1 MIKIMSDDLKIEGL
15 TDKVIEILEDI
26 TNLYE
31 YDLFIYHEFSCVLYD
46 HSEETASH
54 DELGYYIDMIIEMR
68 GEWLEIEKNDVN
80 YENIDDILEVHKEI
94 IILEQFSE
102 LLNK

>member
-1 MIKIMSDDLKIEGL
+1 MIKIMDDSLKIEGL
-15 TDKVIEILEDI
+15 TERVIKILEDI

-46 HSEETASH
+46 HSEETATH
-54 DELGYYIDMIIEMR
+54 DSLGYYVGMIIEIR
-68 GEWLEIEKNDVN
+68 REWLEIEKNDVN
-80 YENIDDILEVHKEI
+80 YENIDDILEVHEEI
-94 IILEQFSE
+94 VLLRQFSE

>member
-1 MIKIMSDDLKIEGL
+1 MIKIMNDDLKIDGL
-15 TDKVIEILEDI
+15 TDIVIEILEDI

-54 DELGYYIDMIIEMR
+54 DQLGYYIDMIIEIR
-68 GEWLEIEKNDVN
+68 KGWLEEEKLNVSN
-80 YENIDDILEVHKEI
+80 ENIDDILEVYEEI
-94 IILEQFSE
+94 VLLEGLSR

>member
-1 MIKIMSDDLKIEGL
+1 MIKIMNDDLKIEGL
-15 TDKVIEILEDI
+15 TDRVIQILEDI

-46 HSEETASH
+46 HQDETASH
-54 DELGYYIDMIIEMR
+54 DQLSYYINMIVEIR
-68 GEWLEIEKNDVN
+68 KGWLEEEKLNASG
-80 YENIDDILEVHKEI
+80 ENIDDILEVHEEI
-94 IILEQFSE
+94 VLLEGLSG